1 MAQLYRNLG
10 DSLHLLMEGFHE
22 VEACVYATPKEK
34 EAIKAGIDAIMTIEC
49 HMNRSKMMPYAHTD
63 FSQGIETIKEIAN
76 EMNFPNQSFL
86 GKYFKEHVGVTPSE
100 YRKS

>member
-10 DSLHLLMEGFHE
+10 DSLHILMEGFHE

-76 EMNFPNQSFL
+76 CWDAFD
-86 GKYFKEHVGVTPSE
+86 KAAKVYRAFKKRHQT
-100 YRKS
+100 YAD